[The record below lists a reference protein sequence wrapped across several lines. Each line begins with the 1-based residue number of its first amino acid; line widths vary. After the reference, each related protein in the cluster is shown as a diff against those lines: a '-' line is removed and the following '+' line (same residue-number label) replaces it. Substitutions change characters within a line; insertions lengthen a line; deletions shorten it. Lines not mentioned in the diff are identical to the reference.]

1 MGKPRSINFD
11 VKDYDYWVKEYIRK
25 SELYG
30 KAISS
35 MYLRKDEF
43 NLPDSRWYV
52 KNCPDK
58 TITSWSEFIDW
69 CGFISKGKTPSKEK
83 MTHLIYKM
91 QNEIGRPLMYDD
103 FRGIGCYHPPIKFIN
118 LYWGTINN
126 MKKELG
132 LEIIKDSMLDRSL
145 SKEEF
150 DAMIIDICSYVK
162 NDGRNFIT
170 TSEIDNNN
178 NWLNADSLRKTSKK
192 YYNCDLQELL
202 GEHDVSLGKQGRGTI
217 FNFEDGEHVTS
228 QFEYMFSKY
237 LREFGLK
244 YTKDY
249 QRDVD
254 YSSFISKYN
263 GRMNCDYVIN
273 IKEKKIY
280 IEIAGIIEAYKSYFF
295 SNKAIKASKSK
306 ENYRQKLLQKQ
317 SMLKE
322 NNLNYFIL
330 FPCDLTKENVYEIL
344 NNDSVM
350 LRKNIESF
358 IKNNIDWQRVSECG
372 ELKYLDEIK
381 WGRNV
386 IDYKEVV

>member
-1 MGKPRSINFD
+1 M
-11 VKDYDYWVKEYIRK
+11 
-25 SELYG
+25 
-30 KAISS
+30 
-35 MYLRKDEF
+35 
-43 NLPDSRWYV
+43 
-52 KNCPDK
+52 
-58 TITSWSEFIDW
+58 
-69 CGFISKGKTPSKEK
+69 
-83 MTHLIYKM
+83 
-91 QNEIGRPLMYDD
+91 
-103 FRGIGCYHPPIKFIN
+103 
-118 LYWGTINN
+118 
-126 MKKELG
+126 
-132 LEIIKDSMLDRSL
+132 
-145 SKEEF
+145 
-150 DAMIIDICSYVK
+150 
-162 NDGRNFIT
+162 
-170 TSEIDNNN
+170 
-178 NWLNADSLRKTSKK
+178 
-192 YYNCDLQELL
+192 
-202 GEHDVSLGKQGRGTI
+202 
-217 FNFEDGEHVTS
+217 TS

>member
-1 MGKPRSINFD
+1 MGKARPINFD
-11 VKDYDYWVKEYIRK
+11 VNDYDYWVKEYIRK
-25 SELYG
+25 SELHG
-30 KAISS
+30 KPISN
-35 MYLRKDEF
+35 MDLRKDVF

-58 TITSWSEFIDW
+58 SISNWAEFVDW

-83 MTHLIYKM
+83 MMHLIYRM
-91 QNEIGRPLMYDD
+91 QNEIDRPLMYDD
-103 FRGIGCYHPPIKFIN
+103 FRGVGCYHPPIKFIN

-132 LEIIKDSMLDRSL
+132 LEIVQESMLDKAL

-150 DAMIIDICSYVK
+150 NNMIADICVYVE
-162 NDGRNFIT
+162 NDNRSFIT
-170 TSEIDNNN
+170 TSEIDSNE
-178 NWLNADSLRKTSKK
+178 NWLNADSLRRTSIK
-192 YYNCDLQELL
+192 YYNCNLQELL
-202 GEHDVSLGKQGRGTI
+202 NKYNVSLGKKGHGII
-217 FNFEDGEHVTS
+217 FDFEDGEHVTS

-244 YTKDY
+244 YKKDY

-254 YSSFISKYN
+254 YSSFVSEYN
-263 GRMNCDYVIN
+263 GRMNCDYIIN
-273 IKEKKIY
+273 IKGKNIY

-295 SNKAIKASKSK
+295 SGKPIKASKSK
-306 ENYRQKLLQKQ
+306 ENYRKKLSKKQ
-317 SMLKE
+317 SMLRE
-322 NNLNYFIL
+322 NNLNYYIL

-344 NNDSVM
+344 NNDSVI

-358 IKNNIDWQRVSECG
+358 IKNNIDWQKVTECG